1 MDIVGG
7 LNEIIN
13 NTKNLNLNLN
23 YDSRIENLK
32 EDLTKVTE
40 NAIGKAAKYV
50 IKAMPVPDA
59 VKDILTDV
67 SEALK
72 TRDFNKIIS
81 TVVKSTIREGLESIG
96 LSSSSIKSLMELKD
110 VASKGGFVMA
120 VKNGIEIFA
129 NNYLKNNIVGNYVYK
144 FFNNLEVFVQS
155 KDFMKKINIMIKKL
169 DEKKDEF
176 IKKCEEWFKAYNN
189 MNKEEMNKIAE
200 KLNNNTYVLN
210 RYSECVKENNII
222 KNMTEMINNNKALL
236 SENQQR
242 LIQVVS

>member
-81 TVVKSTIREGLESIG
+81 TVVKITIRE
-96 LSSSSIKSLMELKD
+96 
-110 VASKGGFVMA
+110 V
-120 VKNGIEIFA
+120 
-129 NNYLKNNIVGNYVYK
+129 NNIVN
-144 FFNNLEVFVQS
+144 S
-155 KDFMKKINIMIKKL
+155 TS
-169 DEKKDEF
+169 F
-176 IKKCEEWFKAYNN
+176 IDSVI
-189 MNKEEMNKIAE
+189 KIALSIIVSI
-200 KLNNNTYVLN
+200 LNESGSVFE
-210 RYSECVKENNII
+210 S
-222 KNMTEMINNNKALL
+222 L
-236 SENQQR
+236 SIS
-242 LIQVVS
+242 L